1 MEPGR
6 PLTGPPP
13 LDGEALR
20 AADETE
26 LEALEV
32 DLLLEGIYRR
42 YGFDFRG
49 YAPASLR
56 RRIRNVLRAEGL
68 ATVSGLQERLLHD
81 PAGMERFLLGLT
93 VNVSSMF
100 RDPGFFLA
108 LRREVVPLL
117 RTYPLIRV
125 WDVGCSTGEEVYSV
139 AILLKEEELYE
150 RSRIYATDLNGA
162 VLNRARDGIFPLAAM
177 REYTANYLR
186 AGGRRS
192 FSEYYTAGHGHAIFQ
207 PSLREN
213 VVFSA
218 HNLATDGPFNEFH
231 LILCRNV
238 LIYFLAPL
246 QGRVH
251 DLLYDSLVPFGVL
264 GLGAKESIRGTPH
277 EADYAP
283 VVARQRLYR
292 RIV

>member
-1 MEPGR
+1 MEPG
-6 PLTGPPP
+6 PPPAGPPP
-13 LDGEALR
+13 LIGEAVR
-20 AADETE
+20 AVDEAQ
-26 LEALEV
+26 LEALEI
-32 DLLLEGIYRR
+32 DLLLEGIYRC

-49 YAPASLR
+49 YAAASLR
-56 RRIRNVLRAEGL
+56 RRVRNVLRAEGL
-68 ATVSGLQERLLHD
+68 ATVSGLQERLLRD
-81 PAGMERFLLGLT
+81 PACLERFVLGLT
-93 VNVSSMF
+93 VNVTAMF

-108 LRREVVPLL
+108 LRREVVPWL

-139 AILLKEEELYE
+139 ALLLQEEGLYE

-162 VLNRARDGIFPLAAM
+162 VLKRAREGIFPLAAM
-177 REYTANYLR
+177 KQYTANYLR

-192 FSEYYTAGHGHAIFQ
+192 FSEYYTAAHGHALFH

-218 HNLATDGPFNEFH
+218 HNLVTDGPFNEFH

-251 DLLYDSLVPFGVL
+251 DLLYDSLAPLGVL

-283 VVARQRLYR
+283 IDARHPLYR

>member
-1 MEPGR
+1 MELG
-6 PLTGPPP
+6 LSQAGPPP
-13 LDGEALR
+13 ADGDALR

-26 LEALEV
+26 LETIEV
-32 DLLLEGIYRR
+32 DLLLEGINRR

-56 RRIRNVLRAEGL
+56 RRIRAVLGAEGL

-81 PAGMERFLLGLT
+81 PACMERFMLGLT

-100 RDPGFFLA
+100 RDPAFFLA

-117 RTYPLIRV
+117 RTYPFIRV

-139 AILLKEEELYE
+139 AILLREEGVYE
-150 RSRIYATDLNGA
+150 RSRIYATDLNKA
-162 VLNRARDGIFPLAAM
+162 VLKMARDGIFPLAAM
-177 REYTANYLR
+177 QEYTANYLR
-186 AGGRRS
+186 AGGTRS

-218 HNLATDGPFNEFH
+218 HNLAADGPFNQFH
-231 LILCRNV
+231 LVLCRNV
-238 LIYFLAPL
+238 MIYF
-246 QGRVH
+246 
-251 DLLYDSLVPFGVL
+251 
-264 GLGAKESIRGTPH
+264 
-277 EADYAP
+277 
-283 VVARQRLYR
+283 
-292 RIV
+292 

>member
-1 MEPGR
+1 MQPESP
-6 PLTGPPP
+6 PTGPPP
-13 LDGEALR
+13 DEEARR
-20 AADETE
+20 AADETA

-42 YGFDFRG
+42 YGFDFRD

-56 RRIRNVLRAEGL
+56 RRIRNILRAEGL

-81 PAGMERFLLGLT
+81 PACMDRFLLGLT

-108 LRREVVPLL
+108 LRQEVIPLL

-139 AILLKEEELYE
+139 AILLEEEELYE

-162 VLNRARDGIFPLAAM
+162 VLKRARDGIFPLKSM
-177 REYTANYLR
+177 RQYTANYLS
-186 AGGRRS
+186 AGGQRS
-192 FSEYYTAGHGHAIFQ
+192 FSEYYTAGHGHAIFH
-207 PSLREN
+207 PALREH
-213 VVFSA
+213 VVFAA
-218 HNLATDGPFNEFH
+218 HNLAADGPFNEFH

-238 LIYFLAPL
+238 LIYFQTPL
-246 QGRVH
+246 QHRVH
-251 DLLYDSLVPFGVL
+251 DLLYNSLVRLGVL

-283 VVARQRLYR
+283 VDARHRLYR
-292 RIV
+292 RLV